1 LDALVASDTFCAT
14 DATAA
19 EALRAI
25 VDPLAATAAS
35 GIVGTDVVSAPL
47 TAVVD
52 PLADPAAFGTL
63 AASASVV
70 AFDHWTVSGA
80 LFWAHAVAD
89 PWTVAAA
96 VFTACAAAFPGAL
109 KGDLNGAD
117 VDFNVVAV
125 GTFNVL

>member
-1 LDALVASDTFCAT
+1 VDAPVASCTFRA
-14 DATAA
+14 AAAAA
-19 EALRAI
+19 EAFRAI

-35 GIVGTDVVSAPL
+35 GIVGTDAASAPL
-47 TAVVD
+47 IAVVD
-52 PLADPAAFGTL
+52 PLADPAAFATL
-63 AASASVV
+63 PASASVV
-70 AFDHWTVSGA
+70 AFDPWTVSGA
-80 LFWAHAVAD
+80 LFWAHVVAD